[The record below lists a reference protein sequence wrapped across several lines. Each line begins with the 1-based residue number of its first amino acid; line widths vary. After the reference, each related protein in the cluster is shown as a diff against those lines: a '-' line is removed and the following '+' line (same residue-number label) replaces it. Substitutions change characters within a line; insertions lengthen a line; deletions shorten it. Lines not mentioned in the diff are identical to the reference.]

1 MSYVENNL
9 SRGDAVLLKA
19 STSWLAVIP
28 KLIVCAALCF
38 FAVAL
43 AEASIS
49 ITVTLIAIAAVVLL
63 GAVLKIKNTE
73 LALTRKK
80 LMGRLGTLSVKTMDS
95 PLNKINNVSVD
106 RSFFGGLL
114 NYSRLTVSTS
124 SGNFVYDFIIDA
136 DRFKNAVMEQIDLYE
151 GEKLREQAAQMAQ
164 MAAFKQQ

>member
-28 KLIVCAALCF
+28 KLIACAVLCF
-38 FAVAL
+38 IAVA
-43 AEASIS
+43 
-49 ITVTLIAIAAVVLL
+49 LIAIAAVVLL

-136 DRFKNAVMEQIDLYE
+136 DRFKNAVMEQLDLYE